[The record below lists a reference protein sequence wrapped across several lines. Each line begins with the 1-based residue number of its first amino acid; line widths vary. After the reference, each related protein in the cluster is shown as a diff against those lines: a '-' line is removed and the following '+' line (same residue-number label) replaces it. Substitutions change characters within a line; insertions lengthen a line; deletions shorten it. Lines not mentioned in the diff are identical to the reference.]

1 MDCFV
6 ASLLAM
12 TEKAS
17 IDDSHGLNLDQPFR
31 GRKRRY
37 ADERARRRLHAF
49 KERRARLAD
58 DGTELR
64 LVADDEGG
72 DLHDISITRTGGF
85 QRHANIVHH
94 LCRLHGQITL
104 ADHPSLLV
112 GRYLSRDIDRA
123 RTRS

>member
-72 DLHDISITRTGGF
+72 DLHDTGIIRTGGL
-85 QRHANIVHH
+85 QRQTNIVHN
-94 LCRLHGQITL
+94 LDRLRGQIAAAHYPAPL
-104 ADHPSLLV
+104 AV
-112 GRYLSRDIDRA
+112 GHLS
-123 RTRS
+123 S